1 MPGGRESGG
10 TRTRDRAGRSP
21 RARLRIALVAAA
33 TAALAAFSA
42 APSPAATHTAAGTE
56 AAWANCPGGY
66 VGLTYDDGPN
76 PASTQALLTAL
87 RAGGAKAT
95 FFIWG
100 QHAEQYPDLL
110 RAEQAAGMWIANHT
124 MTHPHLTQIGEP
136 AAYNEIA
143 GAQNTIQRVTGQTP
157 TLFRPPYGETNAQ
170 VRSDEARLGLTEVL
184 WSVDSQDWNGAST
197 QQIVQAAAT
206 MRAGSIILM
215 HDGGYQTTVGAV
227 PQILSGLAARGLCP
241 GRITAGAGGGAV
253 VTAP

>member
-157 TLFRPPYGETNAQ
+157 ALFRPPYGETNAQ